1 VAIPDGFRG
10 SPGSDQEVVL
20 RYHGPA
26 HRGTYRFCEFWGFH
40 WEDAAGTAYEVDDGT
55 RTPVA
60 RAGGCDNYRNSATR
74 TATKWWPYPLGVQ
87 ASGARFLPGIVTAED
102 WTSGVI
108 DHEVD
113 IVVPEACG
121 TFRAPAVRT
130 DGWGTPAE
138 NPACL
143 EYGTLYR
150 LPAGTDCNP
159 TGWWG
164 GPGNARAA
172 VLVCRAARRY
182 GLRITDRNLCCV
194 TVRYEN
200 VLSRLGV
207 DPFGLSWD
215 DRMLRWYFPWAD
227 LQVDGAIFALLCAF
241 VLVVIVGV
249 IVGLFSG
256 YKVWHRAQQ
265 RADANNRVKVTAIN
279 IRNAEQQAKVVA
291 AQDATVKAQAD
302 QRLIAA
308 RGIRNAQDEIAKTLT
323 PLYVQFEAVQAQLA
337 MAKSQNH
344 TIVYVPAGTNGTP
357 VITQDATASDAPSDT
372 GK

>member
-1 VAIPDGFRG
+1 MRLRFALLLAIAYAAIAAPARAQDPMDGRLAAEVQRAGTWSNDTEFTPLVYDTARPGAQGFRKVELRGWWPHPEIIATWDAVAIPDGFRG

-40 WEDAAGTAYEVDDGT
+40 WEDAAGTAFELDDGS

-215 DRMLRWYFPWAD
+215 DRLLRWYFPWAD
-227 LQVDGAIFALLCAF
+227 LQV
-241 VLVVIVGV
+241 
-249 IVGLFSG
+249 
-256 YKVWHRAQQ
+256 
-265 RADANNRVKVTAIN
+265 
-279 IRNAEQQAKVVA
+279 
-291 AQDATVKAQAD
+291 
-302 QRLIAA
+302 
-308 RGIRNAQDEIAKTLT
+308 
-323 PLYVQFEAVQAQLA
+323 
-337 MAKSQNH
+337 
-344 TIVYVPAGTNGTP
+344 VPGG
-357 VITQDATASDAPSDT
+357 
-372 GK
+372 